1 MVDQINSLQQN
12 YNVNLTT
19 LSDINKRIKFQAKNY
34 FERYKELKHQ
44 FKKEREDFNLK
55 NQVLENEVKSN
66 IDENIKL
73 QNAYSDLKNEMLF
86 FRSKA
91 GIKID
96 SDINKDDEVIAIADI
111 LNSLKSENDI
121 YVGLSENETEILVI
135 YRF

>member
-1 MVDQINSLQQN
+1 
-12 YNVNLTT
+12 
-19 LSDINKRIKFQAKNY
+19 
-34 FERYKELKHQ
+34 
-44 FKKEREDFNLK
+44 
-55 NQVLENEVKSN
+55 
-66 IDENIKL
+66 
-73 QNAYSDLKNEMLF
+73 MLF

>member
-73 QNAYSDLKNEMLF
+73 QNAYSDL
-86 FRSKA
+86 
-91 GIKID
+91 
-96 SDINKDDEVIAIADI
+96 INKDDEVIAIADI